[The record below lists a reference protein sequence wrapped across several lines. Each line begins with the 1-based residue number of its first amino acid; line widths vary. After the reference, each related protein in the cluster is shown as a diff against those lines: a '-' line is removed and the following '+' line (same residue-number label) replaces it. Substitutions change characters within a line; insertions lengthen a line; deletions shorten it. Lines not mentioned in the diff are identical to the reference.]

1 MLHCTYIG
9 PFRVSEGETS
19 PEQCKPADAI
29 GWETYR
35 DGGRRYFYK
44 RKRDAAAASEILERG
59 EFPDDGRPWWI
70 K

>member
-1 MLHCTYIG
+1 MVYCTYIG

-35 DGGRRYFYK
+35 DGGLRYFYK
-44 RKRDAAAASEILERG
+44 TKREAVAASDILEVG
-59 EFPDDGRPWWI
+59 GFPENGRAWWTQ
-70 K
+70 